1 MCTLRAATSTCWSSS
16 PSPARR
22 PFAPSRWAAAPA
34 ARTPR
39 SSRMSIRWSRQAG
52 AANAG
57 WFPTEGC
64 NLDSGCQHLTAKL
77 IPVAMAQAVCLTA
90 GVVPGLLGR
99 CSMISRRLSVV
110 VALMALGTAGAACD
124 PAPRYDSPQ
133 SPYVG
138 VTYAEGSIVTTGD
151 TQAISILS
159 DRLGDNGVT
168 LSLPAGAYPPG
179 TRVTL
184 RWVSDLGLTGSDVDQ
199 LDQFGSWNSRDYS
212 DVAAQ

>member
-1 MCTLRAATSTCWSSS
+1 
-16 PSPARR
+16 
-22 PFAPSRWAAAPA
+22 
-34 ARTPR
+34 
-39 SSRMSIRWSRQAG
+39 
-52 AANAG
+52 
-57 WFPTEGC
+57 
-64 NLDSGCQHLTAKL
+64 
-77 IPVAMAQAVCLTA
+77 
-90 GVVPGLLGR
+90 
-99 CSMISRRLSVV
+99 
-110 VALMALGTAGAACD
+110 MALGTAGAACD

-199 LDQFGSWNSRDYS
+199 LDQFGSWNCRDYS
-212 DVAAQ
+212 DVAAQVLPPAPPPASPLTLTLPATDPTSYDILHANECDAVWQVAGTVQAVDLGSYPLWASFEIASPGLWTLGQKPDGGPTPPVARPEAGCRDPSDGEVE